1 MDYSKKTE
9 GGTRVLDP
17 IVART
22 LATGI
27 GQSVAA
33 ARGEGSAR
41 ADRVAAGIRPGQ
53 IVSDEALADIKGRK
67 MDSDCGIAELSMTPE
82 EITTAKWPMEST
94 VKQSKGAPVGA
105 RPHSGASGKSAPVN
119 GDTHRRGQSLA
130 VRAIK
135 YGAR

>member
-33 ARGEGSAR
+33 ARGKAR
-41 ADRVAAGIRPGQ
+41 LAPIASPQASGRGRSSPTKPWPTSRVARW
-53 IVSDEALADIKGRK
+53 L
-67 MDSDCGIAELSMTPE
+67 L
-82 EITTAKWPMEST
+82 TAAWPT
-94 VKQSKGAPVGA
+94 
-105 RPHSGASGKSAPVN
+105 
-119 GDTHRRGQSLA
+119 
-130 VRAIK
+130 
-135 YGAR
+135 